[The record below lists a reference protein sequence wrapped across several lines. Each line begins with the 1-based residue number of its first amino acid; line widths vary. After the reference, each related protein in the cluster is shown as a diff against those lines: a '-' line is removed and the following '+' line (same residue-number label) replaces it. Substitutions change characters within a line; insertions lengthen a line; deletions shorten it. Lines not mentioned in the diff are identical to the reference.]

1 MSYICLKALSL
12 GGMTYQPGEGIPD
25 GAILPS
31 RVRSLT
37 SCGYIA
43 AQGAEPAAEAEAPA
57 GESAGGVL
65 YVPIKGDDELTV
77 PIPVDGAAF
86 IFALQ
91 QSTADE
97 AAAMLQ
103 DVEDE
108 NVLILTES
116 HVAVHHRRNTD
127 GSQLLDF
134 AVVLSLHVLAEVSV
148 AILQTF
154 PDGVDAVS
162 PEAINQL
169 VFPLKATLCDR
180 VVVGVNQDSLDSGRA
195 KLDTENGLT

>member
-77 PIPVDGAAF
+77 PDHPQLDEPSAGYTFTWDMLGNGNFMAISSFEGDPATHAEFVEG
-86 IFALQ
+86 LL
-91 QSTADE
+91 STDMRKTSDDLACY
-97 AAAMLQ
+97 
-103 DVEDE
+103 
-108 NVLILTES
+108 
-116 HVAVHHRRNTD
+116 
-127 GSQLLDF
+127 
-134 AVVLSLHVLAEVSV
+134 LSACV
-148 AILQTF
+148 
-154 PDGVDAVS
+154 
-162 PEAINQL
+162 
-169 VFPLKATLCDR
+169 
-180 VVVGVNQDSLDSGRA
+180 
-195 KLDTENGLT
+195 